1 MSIPP
6 SGYPAHIASRRN
18 GRGANGS
25 SGLGRRLSLRWAGQL
40 SRRSAKL
47 IAAGILIGAVV
58 TQAACGDDGSVCQ
71 PTADRPDCEAY
82 FSLMPAVAIT
92 LPQRSVSALT

>member
-6 SGYPAHIASRRN
+6 SGYPRTHCEPPQRTRRQWPFWS
-18 GRGANGS
+18 GAAALS
-25 SGLGRRLSLRWAGQL
+25 SLGRAIVG
-40 SRRSAKL
+40 RSAKL
-47 IAAGILIGAVV
+47 IAAGMLIGAVV